1 MESNPGYVYCG
12 AKVCKVLQIMKL
24 CKKTKYYLFGSKIVC
39 ECCNYGLKR
48 LYDD

>member
-24 CKKTKYYLFGSKIVC
+24 CKKNEMLLVWIEDYLQVLQLWF
-39 ECCNYGLKR
+39 
-48 LYDD
+48 

>member
-24 CKKTKYYLFGSKIVC
+24 CKKKRNITCLDRRLFASAAIMV
-39 ECCNYGLKR
+39 
-48 LYDD
+48 